1 MRELAWVFRPVG
13 VTATPA
19 QLRRGRVRV
28 KNRQD
33 FAGLAGLRATWEVAI
48 DGVVVQHGRL
58 DLPDIAP
65 GRAADV
71 PVPFSPVDLGP
82 GQEAHLTVRF
92 VTRRATAWAPAG
104 HEVAWDQVA
113 LPWKASRRQPA
124 AGPLE
129 AEPLVDASTGTLLD
143 LQVGDRSLL
152 AAPLELLLWRAPV
165 DNDGLKLRPLEARMP
180 LHRWRALGLDHL
192 EQHCTGID
200 VRGDRVRS
208 SHELRCAGGALHYRS
223 DLRLDAG
230 GVEGRFELEVPEAVA
245 DLPRIGH
252 TFEVPPSL
260 ERVRWLGLGPHESYP
275 DRRSSAV
282 VGRFEA
288 GADELPYLMPQSFG
302 LRCGVRWWAVEE
314 LRRGGLGLLVVA
326 GDPGELAC
334 SATYH
339 TEADLEA
346 ARDLTDL
353 VHRPGI
359 VVHVD
364 VAHRGLGTASCGPDT
379 LPRYRIPAGIHRWS
393 WRLLP
398 YVVGRHD
405 PARLARGAR

>member
-1 MRELAWVFRPVG
+1 
-13 VTATPA
+13 
-19 QLRRGRVRV
+19 
-28 KNRQD
+28 
-33 FAGLAGLRATWEVAI
+33 
-48 DGVVVQHGRL
+48 
-58 DLPDIAP
+58 
-65 GRAADV
+65 
-71 PVPFSPVDLGP
+71 
-82 GQEAHLTVRF
+82 
-92 VTRRATAWAPAG
+92 
-104 HEVAWDQVA
+104 
-113 LPWKASRRQPA
+113 
-124 AGPLE
+124 
-129 AEPLVDASTGTLLD
+129 
-143 LQVGDRSLL
+143 
-152 AAPLELLLWRAPV
+152 
-165 DNDGLKLRPLEARMP
+165 
-180 LHRWRALGLDHL
+180 
-192 EQHCTGID
+192 
-200 VRGDRVRS
+200 
-208 SHELRCAGGALHYRS
+208 
-223 DLRLDAG
+223 
-230 GVEGRFELEVPEAVA
+230 
-245 DLPRIGH
+245 
-252 TFEVPPSL
+252 
-260 ERVRWLGLGPHESYP
+260 
-275 DRRSSAV
+275 
-282 VGRFEA
+282 
-288 GADELPYLMPQSFG
+288 MPQSFG